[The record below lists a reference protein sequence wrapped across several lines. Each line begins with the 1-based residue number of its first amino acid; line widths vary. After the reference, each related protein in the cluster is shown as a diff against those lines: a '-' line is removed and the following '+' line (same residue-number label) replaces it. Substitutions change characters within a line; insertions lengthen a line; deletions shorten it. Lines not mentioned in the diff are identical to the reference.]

1 MTNELIFQIL
11 QWIGITAIFI
21 SYVFISL
28 TRIRSKKIFHILNL
42 IGGVCLTISSFALN
56 IPFLMILG
64 IAWIVISIIT
74 MIKLFTPNKEY
85 KDWTY

>member
-1 MTNELIFQIL
+1 MTNELAFQIV
-11 QWIGITAIFI
+11 QWLGIAAIFL

-28 TRIRSKKIFHILNL
+28 TRIRSKKIFHVLNL
-42 IGGVCLTISSFALN
+42 LGGVCLTISSFVLN
-56 IPFLMILG
+56 IPVLMILG
-64 IAWIVISIIT
+64 IAWIVISVIT